1 MRKFAGWLAVVV
13 LAGCSGP
20 QAVRSVSTDP
30 DPEET
35 AVEETDPEPTKRA
48 PNADPFLDKLD
59 RFEAAYAELTCK
71 ANPDVDPTSPVA
83 TLRCP
88 YERLEQL
95 VGEPSLTLEV
105 YLRILVRHGFPTAE
119 DYFKAKEY
127 IAKARPGWF
136 EGLKNR
142 LMDFVE
148 ECGD

>member
-1 MRKFAGWLAVVV
+1 MKKLAGLLALVL
-13 LAGCSGP
+13 LAGCSAP
-20 QAVRSVSTDP
+20 QSNVKAAADP
-30 DPEET
+30 DPDEATEK
-35 AVEETDPEPTKRA
+35 AEPEVRT
-48 PNADPFLDKLD
+48 PNPDPFLDKLD

-105 YLRILVRHGFPTAE
+105 YLRVLRKHGFQSADE
-119 DYFKAKEY
+119 FFKAKEY

-136 EGLKNR
+136 EDLKNR
-142 LMDFVE
+142 LMELVE
-148 ECGD
+148 DCE

>member
-1 MRKFAGWLAVVV
+1 MKKLVTLALGIALTAWSGS
-13 LAGCSGP
+13 LATSALAAP
-20 QAVRSVSTDP
+20 P
-30 DPEET
+30 DPEEE
-35 AVEETDPEPTKRA
+35 AKEEDPPKA
-48 PNADPFLDKLD
+48 PEKVDPFLDKLA

-71 ANPDVDPTSPVA
+71 ANPDIDPTSPVA

-95 VGEPSLTLEV
+95 APEASLTLEV
-105 YLRILVRHGFPTAE
+105 YLRILKKHGFPSAD

-142 LMDFVE
+142 LLEFVE
-148 ECGD
+148 ECEE